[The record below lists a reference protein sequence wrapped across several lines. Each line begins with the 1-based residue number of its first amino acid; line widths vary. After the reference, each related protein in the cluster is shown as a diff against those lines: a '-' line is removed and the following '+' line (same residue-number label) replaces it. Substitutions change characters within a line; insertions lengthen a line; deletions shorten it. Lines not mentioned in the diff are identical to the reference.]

1 MADNFLRTLGA
12 WSGSRAVWLGL
23 ALVFVFLIRLP
34 VADVSVIDW
43 DESVYFTV
51 AQDIAEGG
59 VPYKTTWDTKGPL
72 LFLTLTPVVAVF
84 GDNIAALRIFTSL
97 YLLLSMFFVY
107 LAAVRL
113 MGGLA
118 AVLPPLVYGLM
129 FAVPGFGGL
138 ASNGELFMMLPVIIA
153 VFTYLDYR
161 QKGAWHLIFF
171 SGAFSA
177 AAFLIKATAVFSV
190 AVVPVF
196 LIYDFFSGKP
206 RRPGAFLAGATLYAA
221 GFLAVSGIV
230 ALYLGA
236 NGALGAFLETYFI
249 INGKFVGAVPLQ
261 KAFIELVYYVHWLLL
276 RNFELV
282 TIVAVL
288 CGLLLLW
295 SLIRKKTDVSPWA
308 IVFTFVLAALSLLGV
323 IWGRRMFPH
332 YYLQMAL
339 PFALI
344 VGLGVASTG
353 LRTNYIKALMVLVAL
368 LFLFQSPPGRT
379 ASRIKAM
386 DADYFERSASYA
398 VSDYIKSN
406 SAPEDRILVIGGQ
419 PVVYFL
425 SERRPAIKDFWWTEH
440 HIVVYEILN
449 LEKTVPAAL
458 ERNKPLY
465 IAYYEGPHEEFRLGL
480 DYLDRFINDNYTLET
495 NIEGYRIYRLGN

>member
-1 MADNFLRTLGA
+1 MADKFLRTLGA
-12 WSGSRAVWLGL
+12 WSESRIVWLGL

-34 VADVSVIDW
+34 VTDVSVIDW
-43 DESVYFTV
+43 DESIYFTI
-51 AQDIAEGG
+51 AQDVADGG

-72 LFLTLTPVVAVF
+72 LFLTLAPVVAVF

-107 LAAVRL
+107 LLAMRL
-113 MGGLA
+113 TSGLA
-118 AVLPPLVYGLM
+118 AVLPPFIYGLM

-138 ASNGELFMMLPVIIA
+138 ASNGELFMMLPVILS
-153 VFTYLDYR
+153 VLTYLDYR
-161 QKGAWHLIFF
+161 QNGAGYLIFL
-171 SGAFSA
+171 SGIFSA
-177 AAFLIKATAVFSV
+177 AAFLIKATAIFSV

-196 LIYDFFSGKP
+196 LIYDFFFRKP
-206 RRPGAFLAGATLYAA
+206 RRPGSSLTGAALYAA
-221 GFLAVSGIV
+221 GFLAAAGIV
-230 ALYLGA
+230 AIYLGA

-249 INGKFVGAVPLQ
+249 TNGKFVGAVPLE

-276 RNFELV
+276 RNFELITV
-282 TIVAVL
+282 TAVL
-288 CGLLLLW
+288 CGILLLW
-295 SLIRKKTDVSPWA
+295 SLIRKKTDVNSRA

-353 LRTNYIKALMVLVAL
+353 LGTIYIKALMVLVAL
-368 LFLFQSPPGRT
+368 IFLVQSPPART
-379 ASRIKAM
+379 AHQIRNM
-386 DADYFERSASYA
+386 DEDYFERSASYA
-398 VSDYIKSN
+398 VSEYIKSN
-406 SAPEDRILVIGGQ
+406 SGPKDRILVIGGQ

-449 LEKTVPAAL
+449 LEKTVPAEL
-458 ERNKPLY
+458 ERSKPLY
-465 IAYYEGPHEEFRLGL
+465 IAYYDGPHEEFRLGL

>member
-23 ALVFVFLIRLP
+23 AFVFVFLIRLP

-107 LAAVRL
+107 LAAARL

-161 QKGAWHLIFF
+161 QKGAGYLIFL

-177 AAFLIKATAVFSV
+177 AAFLIKATAIFSV
-190 AVVPVF
+190 AIVPVF
-196 LIYDFFSGKP
+196 LIHDFFSGKP
-206 RRPGAFLAGATLYAA
+206 RRPGTFFAGAALYAA

-249 INGKFVGAVPLQ
+249 TNGKFVGAVPLQ

-353 LRTNYIKALMVLVAL
+353 LRASYIKALMVLLAL
-368 LFLFQSPPGRT
+368 IFLIQSPPGRT

-386 DADYFERSASYA
+386 DTDYFERSASYA

-458 ERNKPLY
+458 DRNKPLY
-465 IAYYEGPHEEFRLGL
+465 ITYYDGPHEEFRLRL
-480 DYLDRFINDNYTLET
+480 DYLDRFIKDNYTLET